1 MFNPNETFSKN
12 FKHRRNFKKWIEV
25 IVSKSDKLKAE
36 FVKEKFLRKSKPEDS
51 FTEAPSTVLQNVT
64 ILYTQIVTNETF
76 SQFQIL

>member
-1 MFNPNETFSKN
+1 MIFGF
-12 FKHRRNFKKWIEV
+12 V
-25 IVSKSDKLKAE
+25 AE